1 MKNIEQNL
9 SALHRGIAANTSKYG
24 RPPESVHIIA
34 VSKRQPAAAIR
45 AAMAAGQRD
54 FGENYLQE
62 AIPKIETLPADL
74 TWHFIGPLQSNKTR
88 TVAEHFDWLHS
99 LDRAKLARRLQEHR
113 PDALPPLNVC
123 LQVNISGE
131 TSKSGVDLAE
141 LPNLA
146 AAVAALPRL
155 RLRGL
160 MALPAPASDF
170 EQQRRPFR
178 ALREAFD
185 SLNKA
190 GFGLDTLSMGTS
202 TDMAAAI
209 AEGATHVRIGTAIF
223 GRRDPETPGKP
234 DIHQGNHAG
243 PATDC

>member
-9 SALHRGIAANTSKYG
+9 SALRQHIAASASKYG

-99 LDRAKLARRLQEHR
+99 LDRAKLARRLQEQR
-113 PDALPPLNVC
+113 PDALPALNVC
-123 LQVNISGE
+123 LQVNISAE

-185 SLNKA
+185 SLNKV